1 MDTKFMINIAIEW
14 AGLILCIACITLTAM
29 EKRIHKTTSRY
40 FILYFTVI
48 ILLIAGN
55 MISQL
60 CWDKTGAGWAGLAR
74 LSTFIM
80 VFCSYIQALMVS
92 LFLLDIVKGGPVYRR
107 IRTLFIAVAGFQ
119 TAVLILNLFTGT
131 LYQLDAGN
139 HFHLGPLY
147 QPISLLSGAM
157 VVTDLIIVLRSRNRL
172 SPGTFRDFL
181 IYFVIPLIGMVIQF
195 FAYGIYVMLASL
207 ILATTVVFISFLKR
221 ETERYYLQLQ
231 ENEQMKTR
239 LMLSQIQPH
248 FLYNSLGVIQEL
260 CRRDPEK
267 AEEATLRFSQ
277 FLRRNMD
284 SLSMDRPIP
293 FEDELK
299 HTKNY
304 LELEKM
310 RFGDQLQV
318 EYDIE
323 TTDFLIPTLT
333 LQPLVENSV
342 RHGIRQKEE
351 GGRITIR
358 VKDFPDRVEVRVRDD
373 GPGIAPDSVTDPKES
388 DRVGVRNVTERVRRM
403 CGGERQL
410 EFEPGVDAHAVITL
424 PKKGEM

>member
-1 MDTKFMINIAIEW
+1 MDTIFMINIAIEW

-157 VVTDLIIVLRSRNRL
+157 VVTDLIILLRSRNRL

-207 ILATTVVFISFLKR
+207 ILATTSCWLGD
-221 ETERYYLQLQ
+221 LG
-231 ENEQMKTR
+231 
-239 LMLSQIQPH
+239 QI
-248 FLYNSLGVIQEL
+248 
-260 CRRDPEK
+260 
-267 AEEATLRFSQ
+267 A
-277 FLRRNMD
+277 
-284 SLSMDRPIP
+284 
-293 FEDELK
+293 
-299 HTKNY
+299 
-304 LELEKM
+304 
-310 RFGDQLQV
+310 
-318 EYDIE
+318 
-323 TTDFLIPTLT
+323 
-333 LQPLVENSV
+333 
-342 RHGIRQKEE
+342 
-351 GGRITIR
+351 
-358 VKDFPDRVEVRVRDD
+358 
-373 GPGIAPDSVTDPKES
+373 
-388 DRVGVRNVTERVRRM
+388 
-403 CGGERQL
+403 
-410 EFEPGVDAHAVITL
+410 
-424 PKKGEM
+424 